1 MSEAP
6 EFQLTTPDSVAA
18 DPQAIEILRMWWS
31 KDEPVMSV
39 KPAFNDPIKF
49 GELLAYA
56 ARLGTRFSA
65 QLLASLTGRDPVS
78 TERSLRAAQSSSDR
92 SAATSMG
99 CGGILLSLPR
109 PIMRRMRN
117 LSRVL

>member
-1 MSEAP
+1 MSEAS
-6 EFQLTTPDSVAA
+6 EFQLTTPESVAA

-56 ARLGTRFSA
+56 ARHMAHGYAVRHGHNEREAYNRILQGLSQVVKADNVQTVA
-65 QLLASLTGRDPVS
+65 EPV
-78 TERSLRAAQSSSDR
+78 TAPKGNA
-92 SAATSMG
+92 
-99 CGGILLSLPR
+99 
-109 PIMRRMRN
+109 
-117 LSRVL
+117 